1 MGTLPQSLRNAEYRR
16 LYGRYLVM
24 KRQPISERLIR
35 EFDLKMI
42 SLIEKEMHDYE
53 KRRK

>member
-1 MGTLPQSLRNAEYRR
+1 MGTLFEALQNTEYRR
-16 LYGRYLVM
+16 LYARYLVI
-24 KRQPISERLIR
+24 KNQPISERLIH

-42 SLIEKEMHDYE
+42 SLIEKEMRGYE